1 MVHRVSHGG
10 APICSGLASRL
21 GFGWFVM
28 TARAALWVAP
38 PKLAEMPIV
47 LAIVTALVDI
57 TKLALA
63 TPAGTVTLARAAATA
78 GSALV
83 CATTAP
89 VPEAAPFSSTVPSA
103 LAHPPTHLG

>member
-57 TKLALA
+57 TKLALS
-63 TPAGTVTLARAAATA
+63 TPAGTVTVAGAAATVGPA
-78 GSALV
+78 LESA
-83 CATTAP
+83 ATAP
-89 VPEAAPFSSTVPSA
+89 GPGAAPFSCTGPCEPA
-103 LAHPPTHLG
+103 PP